1 MGKELQGEESG
12 VVEEAVETG
21 EQQDVF
27 QTQVTQ
33 TEEIIEEEVDEDE
46 SVEDSAR
53 AALKELQAQKEQ
65 PNGDKNAQAPE
76 PGKEASAKAPKNPES
91 EAGLTLDD
99 IEPPT
104 GLTASEKTLF
114 TKLPNE
120 FKPAVARMFKEQRGK
135 FTKTQQ
141 ELQSHIQEAR
151 HVVEAVRPYYV
162 SHPELAQSGIT
173 ESSLVA
179 ALIGAHQKLTD
190 SKTDRQEIER
200 IAKSRG
206 YNIKFVGEDGTEESF
221 EQPAIDN
228 HPIVRT
234 LQERVHG
241 LEAELNRQ
249 SVDARVAPLLTEI
262 QQVQQQ
268 RDESGRLL
276 YPELS
281 NPAFISSVKH
291 LVSERRGQHPE
302 LSLGEALKQEVWE
315 YRKSLGYSPP
325 SSQAKLPVGNVNN
338 RAVTAAVSARGR
350 VAPQVS
356 SASANESVPVNETPE
371 QSARIA
377 LEELRRGIN

>member
-1 MGKELQGEESG
+1 MGQELQGEESG
-12 VVEEAVETG
+12 IEEVLE
-21 EQQDVF
+21 V
-27 QTQVTQ
+27 QTTQ
-33 TEEIIEEEVDEDE
+33 TEEIVEDTTEEVKEDE
-46 SVEDSAR
+46 TVEDSAR
-53 AALKELQAQKEQ
+53 AALKELQTQKEQ
-65 PNGDKNAQAPE
+65 PDGDEDEEAPE
-76 PGKEASAKAPKNPES
+76 PSQAPPTKTAKNTKP
-91 EAGLTLDD
+91 EAGLELEDV
-99 IEPPT
+99 EPPT

-135 FTKTQQ
+135 FTRTQQ
-141 ELQSHIQEAR
+141 ELAAHMQEAR
-151 HVVEAVRPYYV
+151 HITEAVRPYYV
-162 SHPELAQSGIT
+162 SHPELAQNGIT

-190 SKTDRQEIER
+190 PKTDRQEIER

-206 YNIKFVGEDGTEESF
+206 YNIKFVGEDGS
-221 EQPAIDN
+221 EQPSEHVAIDN
-228 HPIVRT
+228 HPTFRA
-234 LQERVHG
+234 LQEELHG
-241 LEAELNRQ
+241 LKAELNKQ
-249 SVDARVAPLLTEI
+249 SLDARVTPLLAEI
-262 QQVQQQ
+262 QQVQQEK
-268 RDESGRLL
+268 DNSGRLL

-315 YRKSLGYSPP
+315 YRKSLGYSPS
-325 SSQAKLPVGNVNN
+325 SSQTKLPVGNVNN
-338 RAVTAAVSARGR
+338 RAVSAAVSARGR

-356 SASANESVPVNETPE
+356 SVSADSSVPVNETPE